1 MTVRST
7 IRSAITGNFLDCIAV
22 ERLGHYTTN
31 NGRVVFVYRN
41 GKTYVAKGYGKT
53 IGELYYYFC
62 SDDKL
67 LEINKQRL
75 GHDFYTD
82 IVTFP
87 LTDCE
92 TVLSSEFCI
101 SVDRI
106 KENAETFG
114 RSYESE
120 LHRVIIHGVLH
131 LIGFDDH
138 TDEDEKEIR
147 NQEEKCL
154 ELYMTMTTDNDHD
167 QNRVQTGS

>member
-1 MTVRST
+1 MIRFST
-7 IRSAITGNFLDCIAV
+7 LDV
-22 ERLGHYTTN
+22 EMPLMDPQ
-31 NGRVVFVYRN
+31 RVKAWIGEVVERN
-41 GKTYVAKGYGKT
+41 GKTV
-53 IGELYYYFC
+53 GELYYYFC
-62 SDDKL
+62 SDEKL
-67 LEINKQRL
+67 LEINRERL

-131 LIGFDDH
+131 LIGFDDL
-138 TDEDEKEIR
+138 TDEEEKEMR
-147 NQEEKCL
+147 KQEELSL
-154 ELYMTMTTDNDHD
+154 ELYKTMADDYDYDHF
-167 QNRVQTGS
+167 

>member
-1 MTVRST
+1 MIRFST
-7 IRSAITGNFLDCIAV
+7 LDV
-22 ERLGHYTTN
+22 EMPPIEPQ
-31 NGRVVFVYRN
+31 RV
-41 GKTYVAKGYGKT
+41 KAWIEDVAHRYGKA

-62 SDDKL
+62 SDEKL
-67 LEINKQRL
+67 LEINKERL

-92 TVLSSEFCI
+92 IVLSSEFCI

-106 KENAETFG
+106 KENAVTFG
-114 RSYESE
+114 RTYESE

-138 TDEDEKEIR
+138 SEEDEIMMRAKE
-147 NQEEKCL
+147 EEAL
-154 ELYMTMTTDNDHD
+154 ELWTRDIETT
-167 QNRVQTGS
+167 RW

>member
-1 MTVRST
+1 M
-7 IRSAITGNFLDCIAV
+7 IRFNTLDVDMPPIDLQETKAWIEAV
-22 ERLGHYTTN
+22 
-31 NGRVVFVYRN
+31 
-41 GKTYVAKGYGKT
+41 AQSYGKT
-53 IGELYYYFC
+53 VGELYYYFC
-62 SDDKL
+62 SDDQL
-67 LEINKQRL
+67 LDINKQRL

-92 TVLSSEFCI
+92 TTLSSEFCI

-106 KENAETFG
+106 KENAVTFS

-138 TDEDEKEIR
+138 TEEDEQTMREKE
-147 NQEEKCL
+147 EEALKL
-154 ELYMTMTTDNDHD
+154 LF
-167 QNRVQTGS
+167 S

>member
-1 MTVRST
+1 MIRFST
-7 IRSAITGNFLDCIAV
+7 LDVEMPPIDPMRDKAWIEAV
-22 ERLGHYTTN
+22 AEKH
-31 NGRVVFVYRN
+31 
-41 GKTYVAKGYGKT
+41 GKTV
-53 IGELYYYFC
+53 GELYYYFC

-67 LEINKQRL
+67 LEINRERL

-101 SVDRI
+101 STDRI

-114 RSYESE
+114 RSFESE

-138 TDEDEKEIR
+138 TEEDEKEMR
-147 NQEEKCL
+147 EKEEESLKL
-154 ELYMTMTTDNDHD
+154 LF
-167 QNRVQTGS
+167 S

>member
-1 MTVRST
+1 MPF
-7 IRSAITGNFLDCIAV
+7 IDPQKAKAWIEAV
-22 ERLGHYTTN
+22 
-31 NGRVVFVYRN
+31 
-41 GKTYVAKGYGKT
+41 AQSYGKRV
-53 IGELYYYFC
+53 GELHYYFC
-62 SDDKL
+62 SDEKL
-67 LEINKQRL
+67 LEINRERV

-101 SVDRI
+101 SLDRI

-138 TDEDEKEIR
+138 TDEEEKIMREKED
-147 NQEEKCL
+147 EALKL
-154 ELYMTMTTDNDHD
+154 LF
-167 QNRVQTGS
+167 S

>member
-1 MTVRST
+1 MIRFST
-7 IRSAITGNFLDCIAV
+7 LDVEMPPIDPTRDKAWIEAV
-22 ERLGHYTTN
+22 AEKH
-31 NGRVVFVYRN
+31 
-41 GKTYVAKGYGKT
+41 GKT

-67 LEINKQRL
+67 LEINRERL

-101 SVDRI
+101 STDRI
-106 KENAETFG
+106 KENAETFS

-138 TDEDEKEIR
+138 TEEDEKEMHEK
-147 NQEEKCL
+147 EEESL
-154 ELYMTMTTDNDHD
+154 ILLF
-167 QNRVQTGS
+167 S

>member
-1 MTVRST
+1 MPPINPQRDKAW
-7 IRSAITGNFLDCIAV
+7 IEAV
-22 ERLGHYTTN
+22 TR
-31 NGRVVFVYRN
+31 
-41 GKTYVAKGYGKT
+41 GYGKS

-62 SDDKL
+62 SDERL
-67 LEINKQRL
+67 LEINRQRL

-101 SVDRI
+101 SIDRI

-138 TDEDEKEIR
+138 SDEDEKTMREK
-147 NQEEKCL
+147 EEEALKL
-154 ELYMTMTTDNDHD
+154 LFSQMNI
-167 QNRVQTGS
+167 S

>member
-1 MTVRST
+1 MPSFDPTKAKEW
-7 IRSAITGNFLDCIAV
+7 IGAV
-22 ERLGHYTTN
+22 AQRH
-31 NGRVVFVYRN
+31 
-41 GKTYVAKGYGKT
+41 GKR
-53 IGELYYYFC
+53 IGELHYYFC

-67 LEINKQRL
+67 LEINRERL

-101 SVDRI
+101 SLDRI

-138 TDEDEKEIR
+138 SEKDEKEMR
-147 NQEEKCL
+147 EKEEESLIILFK
-154 ELYMTMTTDNDHD
+154 
-167 QNRVQTGS
+167 

>member
-1 MTVRST
+1 MPPIEPHKVKAW
-7 IRSAITGNFLDCIAV
+7 IGAIAEQYNKSV
-22 ERLGHYTTN
+22 
-31 NGRVVFVYRN
+31 
-41 GKTYVAKGYGKT
+41 
-53 IGELYYYFC
+53 GELYYYFC

-67 LEINKQRL
+67 LEINRERL

-101 SVDRI
+101 STDRI
-106 KENAETFG
+106 KENAVTFG

-131 LIGFDDH
+131 LIGFDDL
-138 TDEDEKEIR
+138 TDEDEKTMREK
-147 NQEEKCL
+147 EEEALKLL
-154 ELYMTMTTDNDHD
+154 ESAFDYVESRFR
-167 QNRVQTGS
+167 QAQRP